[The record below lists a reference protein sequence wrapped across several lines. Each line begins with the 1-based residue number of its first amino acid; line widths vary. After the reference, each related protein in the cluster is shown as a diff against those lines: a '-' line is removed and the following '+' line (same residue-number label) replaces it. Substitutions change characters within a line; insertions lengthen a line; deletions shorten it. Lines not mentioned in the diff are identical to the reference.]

1 MDTKGKRILDGALVI
16 GMVAAGAGLAVAA
29 GEDGD
34 HDRPLVGSDLEQ
46 ATKAAL
52 EHTGGGV
59 VVDSEVGDDGAAYS
73 VEIRI
78 EGGGVVEVNLDERF
92 QVAGTEQ
99 DDDGA
104 GAPGDS

>member
-1 MDTKGKRILDGALVI
+1 
-16 GMVAAGAGLAVAA
+16 
-29 GEDGD
+29 
-34 HDRPLVGSDLEQ
+34 
-46 ATKAAL
+46 
-52 EHTGGGV
+52 

-92 QVAGTEQ
+92 QVAGAEQ

>member
-1 MDTKGKRILDGALVI
+1 MGPSSSGWWPLEPGWQSRRGK
-16 GMVAAGAGLAVAA
+16 
-29 GEDGD
+29 
-34 HDRPLVGSDLEQ
+34 
-46 ATKAAL
+46 T
-52 EHTGGGV
+52 
-59 VVDSEVGDDGAAYS
+59 
-73 VEIRI
+73 EIRI